1 MFKAVRLNAT
11 TYPVDPAEHDVL
23 AKAGAEL
30 ICVEGQQPEEII
42 AAAADCDALLVVSSR
57 VPGKVIER
65 LSKCR
70 TLARLGAGTD
80 RLDIESATR
89 AGIVVSNVPDFCV
102 GEQADHTMAL
112 LLSFARRLPYMTAA
126 MRRGD
131 FSARHHAGVHRIAGQ
146 TLGLIGFGSSAQ
158 AVAERAKGFGLA
170 LTACTRNPANHAE
183 AAARLNVRFLELD
196 DLLSRAD
203 FISLHLPLSPETKHL
218 LGAGRLALLKPSAVI
233 VNTARGA
240 LIDEVALT
248 TLLKAGKIGG
258 AALDVFENIDVFSL
272 SGTPPQNELLALD
285 NVIATPHSA
294 GSSVESTLESKRRGA
309 ESAADVLLGR
319 WPRHVVNPGVVP
331 RFALNGS

>member
-1 MFKAVRLNAT
+1 MFNAVRLNAT
-11 TYPVDPAEHDVL
+11 TYPVDPVEHAAL

-30 ICVEGQQPEEII
+30 TCIEGQQPEEII

-57 VPGKVIER
+57 VPGTVIEK

-70 TLARLGAGTD
+70 ILARLGAGTD

-102 GEQADHTMAL
+102 GEQADHTLAL
-112 LLSFARRLPYMTAA
+112 LLAFARRLPYMAAA
-126 MRRGD
+126 MRHGD
-131 FSARHHAGVHRIAGQ
+131 FSARHHSGVHRISGQ

-158 AVAERAKGFGLA
+158 AVAERAKPFGLSLA
-170 LTACTRNPANHAE
+170 AWTRNPASHAE
-183 AAARLNVRFLELD
+183 AAARLGVRFLALD
-196 DLLSRAD
+196 NLLAQAD
-203 FISLHLPLSPETKHL
+203 FISLHLPLSPETKHIL
-218 LGAGRLALLKPSAVI
+218 SASRLALLKPTAVI

-240 LIDEVALT
+240 LVDEVALT
-248 TLLKAGKIGG
+248 ALLKAGKIAG
-258 AALDVFENIDVFSL
+258 AALDVFEQIDVFSL
-272 SGTPPQNELLALD
+272 SGTPPQHELLSLD

-319 WPRHVVNPGVVP
+319 WPRHVVNQGVVP
-331 RFALNGS
+331 RFALQE